1 MPSSANLVKVKELF
15 EVNIYCELSCDE
27 YETPEQ
33 RCEND
38 LPDYNLIFMTELNHN
53 SSVEDF
59 LKDATSR
66 FSEDMK
72 YFSKL
77 IQGAECDFC
86 IEDHCAQEEGMHQP
100 SDDGILVNENYS
112 PFGDDWELAKY
123 FPLLLTLLASI
134 AIKLF
139 GLYF

>member
-1 MPSSANLVKVKELF
+1 MPSSTNLVKVKELF
-15 EVNIYCELSCDE
+15 EVNIYCELSYDE
-27 YETPEQ
+27 YETAEQ

-66 FSEDMK
+66 FPEDMK

-100 SDDGILVNENYS
+100 SGDGILVNENYS
-112 PFGDDWELAKY
+112 PFGDD
-123 FPLLLTLLASI
+123 
-134 AIKLF
+134 
-139 GLYF
+139 